1 MDWNRITWMAPSNSI
16 FFILF
21 GVALLVLAYRWHR
34 FYALLRQLGK
44 PVGNKR
50 FLYNVSML
58 RITIKNCLWGLG
70 LLLLFSVLLRPCW
83 NKKEHAVTQEGRDV
97 FIALD
102 ISRSMLA
109 QDVTPN
115 RLTFAKEKITSL
127 VHALASERLGLI
139 LFSGSSFIQC
149 PLTKDISAFLL
160 YLNQIDTDTVG
171 SGKTA
176 VQEAISHA
184 LRAFEESGTK
194 KNKLLIIVTDGEDFS
209 HDLASLKDKA
219 RQEGLTIFTIGIG
232 TSEGA
237 PIPLF
242 NAQGKQTGHLRDKN
256 GTVIISSLN
265 DQTLQALATD
275 LGGIYIHA
283 TPNADDLRSLIRLV
297 EMREKEQIEQ
307 RSIAQLEEQYP
318 IFLFVS
324 FILFA
329 LEWLL

>member
-1 MDWNRITWMAPSNSI
+1 MDWNGITWMAPGNTI

-21 GVALLVLAYRWHR
+21 AAAMLLLVYRWTR
-34 FYALLRQLGK
+34 FCALIKQLGK

-50 FLYNVSML
+50 FLYNVSLL
-58 RITIKNCLWGLG
+58 RITIKNILWSLG
-70 LLLLFSVLLRPCW
+70 FLLLFIVLLRPCW
-83 NKKEHAVTQEGRDV
+83 NKKEQAVIQEGRDV

-115 RLTFAKEKITSL
+115 RLTFAKEKIKSL
-127 VHALASERLGLI
+127 VRALESERLGLI

-176 VQEAISHA
+176 LEQAISHA

-194 KNKLLIIVTDGEDFS
+194 KNKLLIILTDGEDFS

-232 TSEGA
+232 TAQGA
-237 PIPLF
+237 PIPIF
-242 NAQGKQTGHLRDKN
+242 DTQGKQTGHLRDKN

-265 DQTLQALATD
+265 DQTLQALAAD

-283 TPNADDLRSLIRLV
+283 TPNADDLRALVRLV
-297 EMREKEQIEQ
+297 EMREKEQIEE
-307 RSIAQLEEQYP
+307 RSMTQLEEQYP